1 MIPYFIDDN
10 EKILW
15 EGRPSKLM
23 YFFSG
28 FNLFAVIFLI
38 IWSSLVIAFSSH
50 AFTITREFGKI
61 AEFNPFRGS
70 FDMFTL
76 VPFIMLFVVFT
87 IFIIIP
93 IKKIIESFKV
103 RYYVTDL
110 RIYIESG
117 IIGKDIQNIE
127 YREIDKLNVNVGILG
142 KMMNRGTISLTP
154 DHTYTQGDSSYVR
167 SGFKLIGVEKPYELF
182 NIIKKNALDV
192 TTDQQY
198 PNAYRPDSN
207 AGYKTKLDD
216 ES

>member
-1 MIPYFIDDN
+1 MKPYFIDDN

-15 EGRPSKLM
+15 EGRPSKLI

-38 IWSSLVIAFSSH
+38 IWASMVM
-50 AFTITREFGKI
+50 TISRQAVPITGELGKI
-61 AEFNPFRGS
+61 TETNS
-70 FDMFTL
+70 FGRSFGTFAL
-76 VPFIMLFVVFT
+76 IPYIMIFAVLIIFVF
-87 IFIIIP
+87 IP
-93 IKKIIESFKV
+93 IKKVIESFKV

-127 YREIDKLNVNVGILG
+127 YREIDKLNVNVGLLG

-154 DHTYTQGDSSYVR
+154 DRNYSDGDGSYVR

-198 PNAYRPDSN
+198 PNAYRPDRNS
-207 AGYKTKLDD
+207 GYNTRLDD
-216 ES
+216 ER

>member
-1 MIPYFIDDN
+1 MKPYFIDDN

-38 IWSSLVIAFSSH
+38 IWSSIVLGISSQT
-50 AFTITREFGKI
+50 FTISKEFWKI
-61 AEFNPFRGS
+61 AENNPFHNTFG
-70 FDMFTL
+70 MFTL
-76 VPFIMLFVVFT
+76 IPFIMIFVVFI
-87 IFIIIP
+87 IFVFIP
-93 IKKIIESFKV
+93 IKKIIESFRV

-127 YREIDKLNVNVGILG
+127 YREIDKLNVNVGLLG

-154 DHTYTQGDSSYVR
+154 DRNYSDGDGSYVR

-198 PNAYRPDSN
+198 PNAYRPDRNS
-207 AGYKTKLDD
+207 GYNTRLDD
-216 ES
+216 ER

>member
-1 MIPYFIDDN
+1 MKPYYIDDN

-15 EGRPSKLM
+15 EGRPSKLI

-38 IWSSLVIAFSSH
+38 IWSIMVMTISRQAVPITGELGK
-50 AFTITREFGKI
+50 FTEAK
-61 AEFNPFRGS
+61 
-70 FDMFTL
+70 
-76 VPFIMLFVVFT
+76 PFIRSFALIPYIMRFVVFFV
-87 IFIIIP
+87 FIAIP

-117 IIGKDIQNIE
+117 IIGKDIQSIE
-127 YREIDKLNVNVGILG
+127 YKDVKDLNVNVGLLG

-154 DHTYTQGDSSYVR
+154 DRTYSDGDGSYVK
-167 SGFKLIGVEKPYELF
+167 SGFKLIGVEKPYELYKL
-182 NIIKKNALDV
+182 IKKNALDV

-198 PNAYRPDSN
+198 PNAYRPDKN
-207 AGYKTKLDD
+207 AGYNTKLDD
-216 ES
+216 ER

>member
-1 MIPYFIDDN
+1 MRPYFIDDN

-28 FNLFAVIFLI
+28 FNLFNVIFLI
-38 IWSSLVIAFSSH
+38 IWAGMMLFISSKSFFMS
-50 AFTITREFGKI
+50 REIGKI
-61 AEFNPFRGS
+61 SEANPFGRS
-70 FDMFTL
+70 FDIYAL
-76 VPFIMLFVVFT
+76 IPYIILFVVFF

-93 IKKIIESFKV
+93 IKKIMESFKV

-127 YREIDKLNVNVGILG
+127 YREIDKLNVNVGLLG

-154 DHTYTQGDSSYVR
+154 DRTYSDGDSSYVK
-167 SGFKLIGVEKPYELF
+167 SGFKLIGVEKPYDLYKR
-182 NIIKKNALDV
+182 IKKNALDV

-198 PNAYRPDSN
+198 PNAYRPDRN

-216 ES
+216 ER

>member
-1 MIPYFIDDN
+1 MKPYFIDDD

-15 EGRPSKLM
+15 EGRPSKLI

-38 IWSSLVIAFSSH
+38 IWSSIVLTIATP
-50 AFTITREFGKI
+50 AATISNEFWKI
-61 AEFNPFRGS
+61 AEANPFHKS
-70 FDMFTL
+70 FSRFAL
-76 VPFIMLFVVFT
+76 IPYIMIFVVLI
-87 IFIIIP
+87 IFVFIP

-127 YREIDKLNVNVGILG
+127 YREIDKLNVNVGLLG

-154 DHTYTQGDSSYVR
+154 DRNYSDGDGSYVR
-167 SGFKLIGVEKPYELF
+167 SGFKLIGVKKPYELF
-182 NIIKKNALDV
+182 RIIKKNALDV

-207 AGYKTKLDD
+207 AGYRTKLDD
-216 ES
+216 ER